1 MPPIS
6 KTLIASLLSGL
17 IVAGCGGSSTSGGGG
32 SAAATTFP
40 LSTALAN
47 LYRTG
52 FTKTLSVS
60 GTATFNSNGTT
71 SQSLFNGPL
80 VVTQTPAYAGST
92 FDGQAALKESTSLA
106 GVFNINGTPS
116 NFSSANDNFMSASN
130 LLIGSTSP
138 FPVSYCVA
146 SNAPGQY
153 PETITI
159 GQALPVAT
167 YNCYTDANKTSSIG
181 TEKTS
186 FLTKAGSSPG
196 TMIFSILQTFTAPN
210 NEQIQFTEMD
220 FVIDTSGN
228 ISFMSLSYNGI
239 LPSSSGGTNSS
250 IQLSFRSQ

>member
-6 KTLIASLLSGL
+6 KTFIASLLSGL
-17 IVAGCGGSSTSGGGG
+17 IVAGCGGSSASGGGG
-32 SAAATTFP
+32 SVAATTFP
-40 LSTALAN
+40 LSIALAN

-116 NFSSANDNFMSASN
+116 NFSSANDNFMSANN

-146 SNAPGQY
+146 SNTLGQY

-181 TEKTS
+181 TEKIS
-186 FLTKAGSSPG
+186 YLTKAGSSPG
-196 TMIFSILQTFTAPN
+196 TVIFSILETFTEPN
-210 NEQIQFTEMD
+210 NQLIHLTQMD

-228 ISFMSLSYNGI
+228 INFQSLSFNG
-239 LPSSSGGTNSS
+239 LLNSGASGNV
-250 IQLSFRSQ
+250 QLNFKSV